1 MEAGQEQSDT
11 NDDSHLDVWTKEA
24 ATHGIITMITG
35 CDTQTLG
42 TGTIEQDIFINLMK
56 DGKIQKY
63 SVLKNPMLSCIN
75 ANPAFYS
82 QILDLT
88 WPCSCLNI
96 LCFELFLPFWSENQL
111 LP

>member
-42 TGTIEQDIFINLMK
+42 TGTIDQDIFIHLKK
-56 DGKIQKY
+56 DGK
-63 SVLKNPMLSCIN
+63 
-75 ANPAFYS
+75 F
-82 QILDLT
+82 
-88 WPCSCLNI
+88 
-96 LCFELFLPFWSENQL
+96 
-111 LP
+111 